1 MYTQHDAK
9 AMLANR
15 AQTTSMVGQAAFYP
29 GSKFSQPA
37 ATLNVDDKTSIGPHP
52 FIHRRRVEIMEHIFI
67 NPQYSRREDDGI
79 GCVKTGI

>member
-1 MYTQHDAK
+1 MYTQHDAM

-37 ATLNVDDKTSIGPHP
+37 ATLNVDDKTSIGPL
-52 FIHRRRVEIMEHIFI
+52 IHSSIDEGWNNGAHLYKPPV
-67 NPQYSRREDDGI
+67 PA
-79 GCVKTGI
+79 